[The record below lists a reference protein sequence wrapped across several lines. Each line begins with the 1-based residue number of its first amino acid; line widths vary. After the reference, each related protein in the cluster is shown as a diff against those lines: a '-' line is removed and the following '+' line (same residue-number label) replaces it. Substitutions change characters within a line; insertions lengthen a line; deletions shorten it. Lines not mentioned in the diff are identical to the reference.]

1 MSQVDDLFELNF
13 LEYASYVI
21 KDRAIPHIDDGLK
34 PVQRRILHS
43 LLEMDDG
50 KFHKVANVVGT
61 SMKYHPH
68 GDASIYSAL
77 VVVANKEIFID
88 KQGNFGNQ
96 YTGDPA
102 SAARYIECRM
112 TPFGKE
118 VIHNPNITEYVDSY
132 DGRNRE
138 PVTFPA
144 KIPVVLAQ
152 GTEGIAVGMATKIM
166 PHNLIELMKN
176 QVKLLKGKPVEI
188 LPDFPTGG
196 LIDVS
201 EYDDGKGKVSIRAKL
216 DISDPKKVVVR
227 EVPFGVTTEALI
239 ESIESAARKGK
250 IKISSIQDFTAE
262 KVEVEIRLMR
272 GVLAED
278 VVDALYAFT
287 DCQLSISS
295 NIVLIRDEKPVELT
309 ATEILQHNTDR
320 LQSII
325 KLELEYEAGEL
336 RDRLHAKTLEQIF
349 IENRIY
355 KRIEEA
361 ESPEA
366 VRIEVFKGL
375 EPFQDEIK
383 REVTEEDV
391 ETLLRIPIRRIS
403 LYDIKKAEK
412 EMRDVRRRL
421 REIKKALAD
430 LVGTAIAYLEELIDQ
445 QKKNY
450 PRRSTISN
458 IEKVDVREVAKRDL
472 HLQYDK
478 KTGYLGFQ
486 VKTGEVCEMVS
497 PYDRVLVI
505 RKEGTYSV
513 MDVPEKLFVDKGMLF
528 CGFIEPERVYNIVYR
543 DPKNKFAYIKR
554 CQVEKFILGKV
565 YELLPPK
572 AVVLSFSIG
581 ESKNIHLNYKPKPR
595 MRVTEQSF
603 ALSDFPIRGLKAG
616 GLKLAAHEVKNARF
630 VKSTK

>member
-1 MSQVDDLFELNF
+1 MSQIDDLFELNY

-21 KDRAIPHIDDGLK
+21 KDRAIPHVDDGLK

-61 SMKYHPH
+61 AMKYHPH

-77 VVVANKEIFID
+77 VVIANKEIFID

-118 VIHNPNITEYVDSY
+118 ILYNPNITEYVESY
-132 DGRNRE
+132 DGRNKE

-152 GTEGIAVGMATKIM
+152 GTEGIAVGMATKIL

-176 QVKLLKGKPVEI
+176 QVKLLKGRKVEI

-196 LIDVS
+196 LVDVS
-201 EYDDGKGKVSIRAKL
+201 DYQDGKGKVSIRAKL
-216 DISDPKKVVVR
+216 DISDPKKVIVR

-239 ESIESAARKGK
+239 DSIEAAARKGK

-262 KVEVEIRLMR
+262 KVEIEIRLMR
-272 GVLAED
+272 GIQAED

-295 NIVLIRDEKPVELT
+295 NIVVIKDDKPVEMT
-309 ATEILQHNTDR
+309 ATEVLQHNTDR
-320 LQSII
+320 LQEII
-325 KLELEYEAGEL
+325 KLELEHEAGEL

-366 VRIEVFKGL
+366 VRKEVFTGL
-375 EPFQDEIK
+375 EPFQSKIK

-412 EMRDVRRRL
+412 EMREIRKRL
-421 REIKKALAD
+421 REIKEALAD
-430 LVGTAIAYLEELIDQ
+430 LVGTSIAYLEELIDQ

-450 PRRSTISN
+450 PRLSKISN

-478 KTGYLGFQ
+478 KSGYLGYQ
-486 VKTGEVCEMVS
+486 VKTGDVCEMVS

-505 RKEGTYSV
+505 RKDATYSV
-513 MDVPEKLFVDKGMLF
+513 MNVPEKLFVDKGMLF
-528 CGFIEPERVYNIVYR
+528 CGFVEPSRICNIVYR
-543 DPKNKFAYIKR
+543 DPKTKYPCIKR
-554 CQVEKFILGKV
+554 CQIEKFILEKV

-572 AVVLSFSIG
+572 AVVLAFSLGDGMKVHI
-581 ESKNIHLNYKPKPR
+581 NYKPKPR
-595 MRVTEQSF
+595 TRVQEQSF

-616 GLKLAAHEVKNARF
+616 GLKLASREVKNARF
-630 VKSTK
+630 LKG